1 MIKQAQAPDKTPS
14 SPSHRESVDRLAF
27 VYVSVF
33 GAVSCDTYAEA
44 SQLGLSPS

>member
-14 SPSHRESVDRLAF
+14 SPSHGETRLAF
-27 VYVSVF
+27 VYVPVF